1 MNSILSILPLFS
13 ALSWASSAIV
23 LKKFKIKNLY
33 LFPSIESCIS
43 FLALFLVNTYLSRW
57 DSFFSYDVKTYL
69 ILFVGYSFSVLGTF
83 IYIQALKKIEIGIV
97 FTLATTI
104 QVLLISLLDK
114 FVNLYTFSNLF
125 VIGTVIIVSGV
136 IVINLPHIKLINSKT
151 KDINNII
158 GIVASLTCGLC
169 WGTTA
174 FSVDKALNVAS
185 ILDAATIRTL
195 LTFIYF
201 LPINLSQYKIIKSTT
216 NFYELK
222 FLTLSGLFIT
232 VAMLL
237 WTSSLKVNTGSWTTV
252 LASSAPVFALSLGFI
267 FLNEKFKRN
276 EFLGILL
283 CLIGVLS
290 IILSN

>member
-13 ALSWASSAIV
+13 ALSWSASAIV

-43 FLALFLVNTYLSRW
+43 FLALFLANTYLSRW
-57 DSFFSYDVKTYL
+57 DIFFSYDVKTYL
-69 ILFVGYSFSVLGTF
+69 ILFIGYSFSVLGTF
-83 IYIQALKKIEIGIV
+83 IYLQALKRIEIGIV
-97 FTLATTI
+97 FTLATSI

-125 VIGTVIIVSGV
+125 VIGTIIIVIGV

>member
-125 VIGTVIIVSGV
+125 VIGTIIIVIGV

>member
-13 ALSWASSAIV
+13 ALSWSASAIV

-125 VIGTVIIVSGV
+125 VIGTIIIVIGV

>member
-13 ALSWASSAIV
+13 ALSWSASAIV
-23 LKKFKIKNLY
+23 LKKSKIKNLY

-43 FLALFLVNTYLSRW
+43 LLVLFLINTYLSRW
-57 DSFFSYDVKTYL
+57 DIFFSYDVKTYL
-69 ILFVGYSFSVLGTF
+69 ILFIGYSFSVLGTF
-83 IYIQALKKIEIGIV
+83 IYIQALKRIEIGIL
-97 FTLATTI
+97 FTLATSI

-151 KDINNII
+151 KDTNNII
-158 GIVASLTCGLC
+158 GLVASLACGLC
-169 WGTTA
+169 WGITA

-201 LPINLSQYKIIKSTT
+201 LPINLSQYKIIKSTS

-232 VAMLL
+232 IAMLL

-267 FLNEKFKRN
+267 FLNEKVKRN

>member
-13 ALSWASSAIV
+13 ALSWSASAIV

-43 FLALFLVNTYLSRW
+43 FLALFLANTYLSRW
-57 DSFFSYDVKTYL
+57 DIFFSYDVKTYL
-69 ILFVGYSFSVLGTF
+69 ILFIGYSFSVLGTF
-83 IYIQALKKIEIGIV
+83 IYLQALKRIEIGIV
-97 FTLATTI
+97 FTLATSI

-125 VIGTVIIVSGV
+125 VIGTIIIVIGV

-267 FLNEKFKRN
+267 FLNEKVKRN

>member
-13 ALSWASSAIV
+13 ALSWSASAIV

-43 FLALFLVNTYLSRW
+43 FLALFLANTYLSRW
-57 DSFFSYDVKTYL
+57 DIFFSYDVKTYL

-125 VIGTVIIVSGV
+125 VIGTIIIVIGV